1 MAKDQAAK
9 KQQAAK
15 DTDSAGKGQQQTGQ
29 EKK

>member
-1 MAKDQAAK
+1 MAKDHAAK

-15 DTDSAGKGQQQTGQ
+15 DTDSSGKGQQQTAQ